1 MRLILDKLKLIER
14 EKKKIIYKPST
25 RKESRNFGK
34 KVIFFSIEINV
45 TELYA
50 INVPELMSLH
60 RCHESG
66 HE

>member
-34 KVIFFSIEINV
+34 KVIFFSIEIMSLSF
-45 TELYA
+45 TL
-50 INVPELMSLH
+50 LMSP
-60 RCHESG
+60 S
-66 HE
+66 

>member
-50 INVPELMSLH
+50 INVPD
-60 RCHESG
+60 
-66 HE
+66 